1 MADNANET
9 VQVDDGAVV
18 HTSESEVAS
27 ETQTTTVISPEA
39 QALLDKIVSILTV
52 NFNRKIAGSVLT
64 ADMYNKMND
73 MLIEAVNQHDASI
86 QALKEY
92 ILTYVPNFV
101 KVHISDSAEES
112 TGDITDGTLV
122 IDVSHLLDSLLNNI
136 RKECKEYTNEQ
147 RKETETGLK
156 EYTNEYVKQYVE
168 DALIKAGLPI
178 EALTKEEIDAIFSAL
193 IIPDDPSKATN
204 PLSEGYISSI
214 DCLDMDTVSMSEEST
229 INIYNTDNTG
239 NVMFNWACFAEKS
252 SSEIIGNIH
261 AQQGDIV
268 LATISARSEL
278 TLPDNLTLLHTSET
292 FGEDHQTMSFAW
304 MKAEQDGEQSFAI
317 KQVSSARIYLNLIA
331 LRGAKAVVYDGTHY
345 AISPS
350 DNVTSSNPLVP
361 NGKASDEIL
370 IWGCSANIWS
380 TSSPY
385 GEWQISNEETT
396 IICLDPENTQ
406 PRQANFIDAIEDDGQ
421 RSFYPTP
428 NNTEGS
434 PAVVDAVKII
444 Y

>member
-73 MLIEAVNQHDASI
+73 MLIEAVNQHDANI

-92 ILTYVPNFV
+92 ILTYVPHFV
-101 KVHISDSAEES
+101 KIHISASAEES
-112 TGDITDGTLV
+112 TGDITDGVLV
-122 IDVSHLLDSLLNNI
+122 IDVSHLLDSLLDNV
-136 RKECKEYTNEQ
+136 RKECKGYTDKQ
-147 RKETETGLK
+147 RKETETELK
-156 EYTNEYVKQYVE
+156 GYTNEYVKQYVE

-178 EALTKEEIDAIFSAL
+178 EALTEAEIDAIFDSL
-193 IIPDDPSKATN
+193 IIPDNPSEACSKLPNAYASN
-204 PLSEGYISSI
+204 IGYF
-214 DCLDMDTVSMSEEST
+214 DMDTFSISEES
-229 INIYNTDNTG
+229 INIYAMWDSTET
-239 NVMFNWACFAEKS
+239 VMFNWACFEEAS
-252 SSEIIGNIH
+252 SSEIIGNIY
-261 AQQGDIV
+261 AQQGDII

-292 FGEDHQTMSFAW
+292 FGGDKQTMSFAW
-304 MKAEQDGEQSFAI
+304 MRVETTGEQMFTIHQAI
-317 KQVSSARIYLNLIA
+317 ETRFYLNLIA
-331 LRGAKAVVYDGTHY
+331 LKNAKGISYDGSHY
-345 AISPS
+345 IKADSADS
-350 DNVTSSNPLVP
+350 LKP
-361 NGKASDEIL
+361 NKKSSDEIL
-370 IWGCSANIWS
+370 IWGCSAYMWKGS
-380 TSSPY
+380 APY
-385 GEWQISNEETT
+385 GNWSCSNTNTT
-396 IICLDPENTQ
+396 LICLDQTKTA
-406 PRQANFIDAIEDDGQ
+406 PRQANFIDAINDDGV
-421 RSFYPTP
+421 RSFTSSVSDA
-428 NNTEGS
+428 T

>member
-1 MADNANET
+1 MADNSNET

-73 MLIEAVNQHDASI
+73 MLIEAVNQHDANI

-122 IDVSHLLDSLLNNI
+122 IDVSHLLDSLLDNV
-136 RKECKEYTNEQ
+136 RKECKGYTDEQ

-178 EALTKEEIDAIFSAL
+178 EALTEAEIDAIFDSL
-193 IIPDDPSKATN
+193 IIPDNPSEACSKLPNAYA
-204 PLSEGYISSI
+204 SRIGYF
-214 DCLDMDTVSMSEEST
+214 DMDTFSISEKSA
-229 INIYNTDNTG
+229 INIYAMDNTE
-239 NVMFNWACFAEKS
+239 NVIFNWACFEEES

-261 AQQGDIV
+261 AQQGDII

-292 FGEDHQTMSFAW
+292 FGGDKQTMSFAW
-304 MKAEQDGEQSFAI
+304 MRVETTGEQTFTIHQAI
-317 KQVSSARIYLNLIA
+317 ETRFYLNLIA
-331 LRGAKAVVYDGTHY
+331 LKNAKDISYDGSHY
-345 AISPS
+345 IKADSADS
-350 DNVTSSNPLVP
+350 LKP
-361 NGKASDEIL
+361 NKKSSDEIL
-370 IWGCSANIWS
+370 IWGCSAYLWKSSAPYNNWS
-380 TSSPY
+380 C
-385 GEWQISNEETT
+385 SNTNTT
-396 IICLDPENTQ
+396 LICLDSTKTA
-406 PRQANFIDAIEDDGQ
+406 PRQANFIDAINDDGV
-421 RSFYPTP
+421 RSFTPASSGNPT
-428 NNTEGS
+428 
-434 PAVVDAVKII
+434 VVDAVKII

>member
-101 KVHISDSAEES
+101 KIHISDSAEES

-136 RKECKEYTNEQ
+136 RKECKEYTDGQ

-156 EYTNEYVKQYVE
+156 EYTNEHVKQYVE

-178 EALTKEEIDAIFSAL
+178 EALTEAEIDIIFDSL
-193 IIPDDPSKATN
+193 IIPDNPSEACSKLPNAYE
-204 PLSEGYISSI
+204 SHIGYFNMNN
-214 DCLDMDTVSMSEEST
+214 LDTTDT
-229 INIYNTDNTG
+229 
-239 NVMFNWACFAEKS
+239 
-252 SSEIIGNIH
+252 
-261 AQQGDIV
+261 
-268 LATISARSEL
+268 L
-278 TLPDNLTLLHTSET
+278 TVTLTE
-292 FGEDHQTMSFAW
+292 
-304 MKAEQDGEQSFAI
+304 
-317 KQVSSARIYLNLIA
+317 
-331 LRGAKAVVYDGTHY
+331 
-345 AISPS
+345 
-350 DNVTSSNPLVP
+350 VT
-361 NGKASDEIL
+361 E
-370 IWGCSANIWS
+370 
-380 TSSPY
+380 
-385 GEWQISNEETT
+385 
-396 IICLDPENTQ
+396 
-406 PRQANFIDAIEDDGQ
+406 
-421 RSFYPTP
+421 
-428 NNTEGS
+428 
-434 PAVVDAVKII
+434 
-444 Y
+444 

>member
-73 MLIEAVNQHDASI
+73 MLIEAVNQHDVGI

-122 IDVSHLLDSLLNNI
+122 IDVSHLLDSLLNNL

-147 RKETETGLK
+147 RKETETELK
-156 EYTNEYVKQYVE
+156 EYVKQYVE

-178 EALTKEEIDAIFSAL
+178 EALTKAEIDIIFDSL
-193 IIPDDPSKATN
+193 IIPDNPSEACSKLPNAYE
-204 PLSEGYISSI
+204 SHIGYF
-214 DCLDMDTVSMSEEST
+214 
-229 INIYNTDNTG
+229 NI
-239 NVMFNWACFAEKS
+239 
-252 SSEIIGNIH
+252 
-261 AQQGDIV
+261 
-268 LATISARSEL
+268 
-278 TLPDNLTLLHTSET
+278 DNLDTTDTLT
-292 FGEDHQTMSFAW
+292 
-304 MKAEQDGEQSFAI
+304 
-317 KQVSSARIYLNLIA
+317 
-331 LRGAKAVVYDGTHY
+331 
-345 AISPS
+345 
-350 DNVTSSNPLVP
+350 VTL
-361 NGKASDEIL
+361 
-370 IWGCSANIWS
+370 
-380 TSSPY
+380 
-385 GEWQISNEETT
+385 
-396 IICLDPENTQ
+396 
-406 PRQANFIDAIEDDGQ
+406 
-421 RSFYPTP
+421 
-428 NNTEGS
+428 TE
-434 PAVVDAVKII
+434 VTE
-444 Y
+444 